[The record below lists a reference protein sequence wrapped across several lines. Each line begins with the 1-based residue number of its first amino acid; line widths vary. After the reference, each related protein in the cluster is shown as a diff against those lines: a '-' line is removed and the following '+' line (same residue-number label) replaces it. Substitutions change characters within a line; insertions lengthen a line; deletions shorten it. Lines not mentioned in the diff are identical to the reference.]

1 MSRFKNEAE
10 SIKDE
15 IIGIRRSLHENP
27 EIGYEEF
34 NTSKLIKDFLIK
46 EGITYEEYA
55 KTGVC
60 ALIKGNKADNGRVI
74 GVRADIDALP
84 LEDKKKCSYASKIK

>member
-74 GVRADIDALP
+74 GVRADIDA
-84 LEDKKKCSYASKIK
+84 

>member
-15 IIGIRRSLHENP
+15 IIAIRRTLHENP

-34 NTSKLIKDFLIK
+34 NTSRLIK
-46 EGITYEEYA
+46 EFLTKEGIVYEEYA

-60 ALIKGNKADNGRVI
+60 ALIKGKQADNGKVI
-74 GVRADIDALP
+74 AVRADIDALP
-84 LEDKKKCSYASKIK
+84 REDKKKCS

>member
-15 IIGIRRSLHENP
+15 IIAIRRTLHENP

-34 NTSKLIKDFLIK
+34 NTSRLIK
-46 EGITYEEYA
+46 EFLTKEGIVYEEYA
-55 KTGVC
+55 KIRAAGNHRTGC
-60 ALIKGNKADNGRVI
+60 ISFWTGNS
-74 GVRADIDALP
+74 L
-84 LEDKKKCSYASKIK
+84 

>member
-15 IIGIRRSLHENP
+15 IIGIRRTLHENP

-46 EGITYEEYA
+46 EGITYEDIQNR
-55 KTGVC
+55 VC

-74 GVRADIDALP
+74 GVRQILM
-84 LEDKKKCSYASKIK
+84 LYVRG